1 MRSVWCRRSQLPSWT
16 SLPRWRAPQGWTLA
30 GRKAWLK
37 PMLYVTM
44 AAVAVCLVAALVPVK
59 EYLTDSM
66 TWIQANPTM
75 GAILLPLILCV
86 GIPLCIPSP
95 GFEILAGS
103 MFGIVYGVLLS
114 VIGKTAGQLIAFS
127 LGKRFGKDRISGY
140 MQVNFPAFAALA
152 MVLQNSNWKPLLLI
166 QVANVPHLVK
176 CYGLA
181 LADIP
186 THRFML
192 SSLVGGLPYAILW
205 AYIGYNSKG
214 LVVGS
219 DEAEVNRLGETS
231 LEQRVLIGAAG
242 TVFTVVAM
250 AWLVVYTK
258 RELNQELQK
267 AGKLLHRS
275 SEDSDDTC
283 ITISSDDDEAV
294 ESGLLKPQ
302 TSSSALTTAQPHRS
316 PARPPARSPARPHT
330 SVVMDFDA
338 TIERLNAL
346 KLQERGPPARHP
358 NQEQPHLQSQ
368 LEAEVH
374 RLQGESERRAREQER
389 QLQRW
394 QHEMH
399 ELQTR
404 LEATEQQN
412 RLLKA
417 ALGEA
422 ETVRHQT
429 QTQQL
434 VIEEL
439 QGQVKQLRLT
449 NYRLQYVVQQNEP
462 RGPNSFLPPPPPDI
476 F

>member
-1 MRSVWCRRSQLPSWT
+1 MRSVWCRRSQLPSWA
-16 SLPRWRAPQGWTLA
+16 SLPRWRSPQGWPLA
-30 GRKAWLK
+30 GRKAWMK
-37 PMLYVTM
+37 PMLYVTTAA
-44 AAVAVCLVAALVPVK
+44 AAVYLVATLVPVK

-66 TWIQANPTM
+66 TWIQANPTL

-140 MQVNFPAFAALA
+140 MQANFPAFAALA

-219 DEAEVNRLGETS
+219 DETEVNRLGETS

-283 ITISSDDDEAV
+283 ITISSSDEDDEAV
-294 ESGLLKPQ
+294 ASGLLKPQ
-302 TSSSALTTAQPHRS
+302 TPSSALTTAQPLEHVN
-316 PARPPARSPARPHT
+316 RPLT
-330 SVVMDFDA
+330 SVGMDFDA

-374 RLQGESERRAREQER
+374 RLQGENERRSRDQER

-399 ELQTR
+399 ELQAR